1 MIAVVFRGLL
11 GRKLRAVLTAI
22 AIVLGVAM
30 ISGTYVLM
38 DTTMRAFDQVFE
50 TAYSKTDASVVGK
63 TPFSTM
69 EASPPPVSAGLLE
82 PIRRLPQ
89 VQAAEGFVADS
100 AELRDAEGKALG
112 GLGFP
117 SLAFGITPGS
127 SFNPLGM
134 TAGSEPV
141 GPGEI
146 ALDEKTA
153 RKNDL
158 LIGSRVGVAARG
170 PLEWFRVVGLFR
182 FGGVESLGPVQM
194 IVFDLPVAQRLFDK
208 QELYDDIDVR
218 AREHVTAADLKG
230 AIAPLLPA
238 TAEVKT
244 REERVDASSSAVG
257 EGMAIVRYILLAF
270 GGVALFVGSFV
281 IFNTLS
287 ITVAQRMRELATL
300 RTIGASRGQ
309 VLASVMLEGGL
320 IGALASLIGL
330 AGGLALAKSLDALFT
345 SAGLELPE
353 AGIVFVWRTV
363 VVSLAAGILVTLAA
377 TLLPALRATRVPP
390 IAAVREGAVLPPSRL
405 GRLRDVVA
413 WAAIVVGVA
422 VLALAAAAGGVATTP
437 RLLLLATGA
446 VLLFLGLAPFSRRLV
461 PPLSFALGKP
471 IEAVTGA
478 AGELARENSKRDPGR
493 TAVTAA
499 ALTVGLALVAFVAVL
514 GHGLRTTVRTAV
526 EQQVSADYVVRA
538 DATLLPPAVG
548 QTLRGA
554 PVLAAA
560 SVRAG
565 NVHAFDKTRL
575 LTGVDPGSI
584 SRFYRFEWT
593 DGSTTAALRQLGDS
607 GVIVRD
613 DIARAH
619 DLAIGS
625 RFSVE
630 TASGKRLTL
639 VVRGIYDAPT
649 FDPLL
654 GAMTVST
661 RLFDRGFLIPS
672 DVAVFVD
679 TGGATAAHETALR
692 SLLSGFPSAKVRTLD
707 EFIVWQQ
714 ASIGTLLN
722 LFYVLLALSV
732 VISLFGIVNTL
743 ALSIVE
749 RTREIGVLRAIG
761 MTRAQL
767 TRMIR
772 VESEITALI
781 GAVTGIVVGI
791 ALAALTTKALAS
803 WDLSFAIPWS
813 TLLVLALAAFLAGL
827 AAGIFPARRAAH
839 LDPLKALHY
848 E

>member
-1 MIAVVFRGLL
+1 MITVILRGVL

-50 TAYSKTDASVVGK
+50 TAYSKTDASVLGK
-63 TPFSTM
+63 TPFSAT
-69 EASPPPVSAGLLE
+69 EAVPPPVSAALVE
-82 PIRRLPQ
+82 PIRGLPE
-89 VQAAEGFVADS
+89 VEEAEGFIQDS
-100 AELRDAEGKALG
+100 AQLRNERGEALT
-112 GLGFP
+112 GFGVP
-117 SLAFGITPGS
+117 LAFGIATRSPL
-127 SFNPLGM
+127 NPLEM
-134 TAGSEPV
+134 IAGREPA
-141 GPGEI
+141 GANEI

-153 RKNDL
+153 KKNDFR
-158 LIGSRVGVAARG
+158 IGSRIGVAARG

-182 FGGVESLGPVQM
+182 FGGVESLGPMQM
-194 IVFDLPVAQRLFDK
+194 MVFDLPVAQRIFDK
-208 QELYDDIDVR
+208 QGLYDGIDVR
-218 AREHVTAADLKG
+218 ARDRVTASELTA

-244 REERVDASSSAVG
+244 REEQVDASTSAVG
-257 EGMAIVRYILLAF
+257 EGIAIVRYILLAF
-270 GGVALFVGSFV
+270 GAVALFVGSFV

-309 VLASVMLEGGL
+309 VLASVLLEGAL

-330 AGGLALAKSLDALFT
+330 AGGLALAKALDGLFT
-345 SAGLELPE
+345 SAGLELPK
-353 AGIVFVWRTV
+353 AGIVLAWRTV
-363 VVSLAAGILVTLAA
+363 AVSLAAGMLVTLAA
-377 TLLPALRATRVPP
+377 TLLPAMRATRVPP

-405 GRLRDVVA
+405 GRATDVLA
-413 WAAIVVGVA
+413 GAAILTGTA
-422 VLALAAAAGGVATTP
+422 VLALTAAAGGLATVP

-446 VLLFLGLAPFSRRLV
+446 VLLFFGLAPFSRRLV

-478 AGELARENSKRDPGR
+478 AGALARENSNRDPGR

-514 GHGLRTTVRTAV
+514 GHGLRTTVRDAV
-526 EQQVSADYVVRA
+526 ERQVRADYVIRA
-538 DATLLPPAVG
+538 DQALMTPAVG
-548 QTLRGA
+548 RALRGG

-565 NVHAFDKTRL
+565 NVHAFDETRL
-575 LTGVDPGSI
+575 LTGVDPALI
-584 SRFYRFEWT
+584 SRFYRFEWAA
-593 DGSTTAALRQLGDS
+593 GSTGAALRRLDAS

-613 DIARAH
+613 DVARAN

-625 RFSVE
+625 RFAVE
-630 TASGKRLTL
+630 TTSGKRLAL
-639 VVRGIYDAPT
+639 VVRGIYEAPT

-661 RLFDRGFLIPS
+661 QLFDRGFPIPN
-672 DVAVFVD
+672 DLAVFVD
-679 TGGATAAHETALR
+679 TGGATVAHESAVR
-692 SLLSGFPSAKVRTLD
+692 SLLVGFPSAKVRTLD
-707 EFIVWQQ
+707 EFIAWQQ

-761 MTRAQL
+761 MTRSQL

-781 GAVTGIVVGI
+781 GAVVGIVLGI
-791 ALAALTTKALAS
+791 ALAALTTRALAS
-803 WDLSFAIPWS
+803 WDLSFSIPWG
-813 TLLVLALAAFLAGL
+813 TLLVLAIAAFVAGL
-827 AAGIFPARRAAH
+827 LAGIFPARRAAH

>member
-1 MIAVVFRGLL
+1 MIAVVLRGLL
-11 GRKLRAVLTAI
+11 GRKLRAALTAI

-50 TAYSKTDASVVGK
+50 TAYSKTDASVSGK
-63 TPFSTM
+63 TPFSAM
-69 EASPPPVSAGLLE
+69 EAVPPPVSAALLE
-82 PIRRLPQ
+82 PIRGVPE
-89 VQAAEGFVADS
+89 VQEAEGFIEDS
-100 AELRDAEGKALG
+100 AQLRTAQGEALS
-112 GLGFP
+112 GLGVP
-117 SLAFGITPGS
+117 LAFGITSGS
-127 SFNPLGM
+127 AFNPLEM
-134 TAGSEPV
+134 IAGREPG

-146 ALDEKTA
+146 ALDERTA
-153 RKNDL
+153 TKNDFR
-158 LIGSRVGVAARG
+158 IGSRIGVAARG

-194 IVFDLPVAQRLFDK
+194 MVFDLRVAQRVFDK
-208 QELYDDIDVR
+208 QGLYDVIDVR
-218 AREHVTAADLKG
+218 AREGVSSAELED

-270 GGVALFVGSFV
+270 GAVALFVGSFV

-300 RTIGASRGQ
+300 RTIGASRRQ
-309 VLASVMLEGGL
+309 VLGSVLLEGAL

-330 AGGLALAKSLDALFT
+330 AGGLALAKALDALFG
-345 SAGLELPE
+345 SAGIELPA
-353 AGIVFVWRTV
+353 AGIVFAWRTV
-363 VVSLAAGILVTLAA
+363 AVSLAAGMFVTLAA

-405 GRLRDVVA
+405 GRATDALA
-413 WAAIVVGVA
+413 GAAILAGTA
-422 VLALAAAAGGVATTP
+422 VLALGIVAGGLATVP
-437 RLLLLATGA
+437 RLLLLAAGA
-446 VLLFLGLAPFSRRLV
+446 VLLFFGLAPFSRRLV

-478 AGELARENSKRDPGR
+478 AGELARENSRRDPGR

-514 GHGLRTTVRTAV
+514 GHGLRTTVRDAV
-526 EQQVSADYVVRA
+526 ERQVSADYVIRA
-538 DATLLPPAVG
+538 DSALLPPAVG
-548 QTLRGA
+548 RTLRSG

-565 NVHAFDKTRL
+565 NVRAFDKTRL
-575 LTGVDPGSI
+575 LTGVDPTLI

-593 DGSTTAALRQLGDS
+593 AGSSATSLRQLGDS

-613 DIARAH
+613 DVARAH
-619 DLAIGS
+619 ELALGS
-625 RFSVE
+625 RFTVE
-630 TASGKRLTL
+630 TASGKRLPL
-639 VVRGIYDAPT
+639 VVRGVYEAPT

-661 RLFDRGFLIPS
+661 QLFDRGFPIPN
-672 DVAVFVD
+672 DLAVFVD
-679 TGGATAAHETALR
+679 TGGATVAHESAVR
-692 SLLSGFPSAKVRTLD
+692 SLLVGFPSATVRTLD
-707 EFIVWQQ
+707 EFIAWQQ
-714 ASIGTLLN
+714 ASIAALLN

-781 GAVTGIVVGI
+781 GAVVGIVLGI
-791 ALAALTTKALAS
+791 ALAALTTRALAS
-803 WDLSFAIPWS
+803 WDLSFSIPWG
-813 TLLVLALAAFLAGL
+813 TLLVLAVAAFVAGLLAGV
-827 AAGIFPARRAAH
+827 FPARRAAH